1 MYLLNCKTYWIA
13 LAFFIVE
20 VNHTIE
26 PTEIPNET
34 ISDSVDMFE
43 DFSVVLD
50 DDDDLAINKKCNFY
64 ILSTIKFINNVES
77 MRWDL

>member
-1 MYLLNCKTYWIA
+1 MYLLNFKTYWIA

-43 DFSVVLD
+43 DYSVVLD
-50 DDDDLAINKKCNFY
+50 DDDQ
-64 ILSTIKFINNVES
+64 
-77 MRWDL
+77 